1 MSDKKKQVLAFDF
14 GGGSGR
20 AILGTLEN
28 GKIHMEE
35 VHRFSN
41 DPVIVNGTMYWDT
54 LRHFFEIKQ
63 GIVKAKQKGGFESIG
78 IDTWGVDSITFSF
91 FPRPIAHPHR
101 PDFGSS
107 AHEQHSAINAD
118 PELRFLAED
127 VSLWAVASSRPLARS
142 DQRGAPLRYIA
153 SMRRSGPI
161 RYVIG
166 TPSIP

>member
-78 IDTWGVDSITFSF
+78 IDTWGVISDYWTSMAICLRVPYIIEMTELLECRKKFLKSF
-91 FPRPIAHPHR
+91 
-101 PDFGSS
+101 
-107 AHEQHSAINAD
+107 
-118 PELRFLAED
+118 
-127 VSLWAVASSRPLARS
+127 
-142 DQRGAPLRYIA
+142 QRRKSTI
-153 SMRRSGPI
+153 
-161 RYVIG
+161 
-166 TPSIP
+166 

>member
-78 IDTWGVDSITFSF
+78 IDTLISDFWTSMAICLRVPYIIEMTELLECRKKFLKSF
-91 FPRPIAHPHR
+91 
-101 PDFGSS
+101 
-107 AHEQHSAINAD
+107 
-118 PELRFLAED
+118 
-127 VSLWAVASSRPLARS
+127 
-142 DQRGAPLRYIA
+142 QRRKSTI
-153 SMRRSGPI
+153 
-161 RYVIG
+161 
-166 TPSIP
+166 

>member
-78 IDTWGVDSITFSF
+78 IDTWGVDFGFWTSMAICLRVPYIIEMTELLECRKKFLKSF
-91 FPRPIAHPHR
+91 
-101 PDFGSS
+101 
-107 AHEQHSAINAD
+107 
-118 PELRFLAED
+118 
-127 VSLWAVASSRPLARS
+127 
-142 DQRGAPLRYIA
+142 QRRKSTI
-153 SMRRSGPI
+153 
-161 RYVIG
+161 
-166 TPSIP
+166 